1 MPDESQ
7 VTSHGTTAAAGWSPV
22 QVYTMAVVCLAL
34 GLALGYLFRGS
45 QTRSAE
51 APVANVS
58 SQGSMPPAGM
68 GSGKMP
74 TLEQMKQMADKKA
87 EPLLAQLKSDP
98 NNPAVLIQVA
108 KIYQSTHQFKEA
120 TSYYGKALQI
130 TPKDAATRTE
140 MASCMYYDNDI
151 DGAISQLQQVLQEQ
165 PKDANSMFNLGMI
178 RWKGKNDATGA
189 IAEWRRLLKS
199 NPKLDDAKKTQVQ
212 KLIAEAGQPQTV
224 N

>member
-1 MPDESQ
+1 MADEPQEATPS
-7 VTSHGTTAAAGWSPV
+7 AGWNTV
-22 QVYTMAVVCLAL
+22 QVYTMAAVCLAL

-51 APVANVS
+51 VTVSNVP
-58 SQGSMPPAGM
+58 SQASMPHPGM
-68 GSGKMP
+68 GGGKMP
-74 TLEQMKQMADKKA
+74 TLDQMKQMADKKA
-87 EPLLAQLKSDP
+87 EPLLTQLKSDP
-98 NNPAVLIQVA
+98 NNATLLIQVA

-120 TSYYGKALQI
+120 AGYFGKALQI
-130 TPKDAATRTE
+130 NPKDTAARTE

-178 RWKGKNDATGA
+178 KWKGKNDANGA
-189 IAEWRRLLKS
+189 IAEWRQLLKS
-199 NPKLDDAKKTQVQ
+199 NPKLDDAKKSQIQ
-212 KLIAEAGQPQTV
+212 KVIAEAGQPQTA